1 MPDIAIDPVVLRQ
14 RRIKRR
20 AAVALPGA
28 ALIALVVWALARPA
42 AGPAVQRSDLW
53 ISTVARGR
61 LPIVVSAAGAFKPIE
76 QRWITAASPGV
87 VEEVRVLPG
96 DRVEPGTVLA
106 VLSNPAVVSELAQ
119 AKANLASAE
128 AERASLHAQLTS
140 QMLTL
145 QGQLATDQAQAQTA
159 AVKER
164 AEGSL
169 VDDHIVSMLEYSAT
183 RLQAGEFARLA
194 MLDKQR
200 IVAFRDSMAAQ
211 DRAAAAKVA
220 ALQAVLEN
228 SRQRVEALSVLAG
241 MQGVVQDVAVHTGQ
255 TLSLGGGIARV
266 ASVKKLKATL
276 QVPGSEAGE
285 VAVGQS
291 VTLQLATDT
300 AQNLSGRVT
309 RVSPVVSNGSVDVDV
324 MPEGSLPADVR
335 PNLAV
340 SGGIHIA
347 DIGQATYI
355 QRPAYAGP
363 DSQMTVYRLIDDGR
377 TAVPVRVRFG
387 AASDQYIQVIDGL
400 EPGDRVIVSDTSG
413 FAGERRVTVR

>member
-1 MPDIAIDPVVLRQ
+1 MPDIAIDPAVLRQ
-14 RRIKRR
+14 RRLKRR
-20 AAVALPGA
+20 AAVALPAA
-28 ALIALVVWALARPA
+28 ALVALLVWALARPA

-53 ISTVARGR
+53 VSTVERGP

-96 DRVEPGTVLA
+96 DRVGPDTVLA
-106 VLSNPAVVSELAQ
+106 VLSNPSAVSELAQ
-119 AKANLASAE
+119 AKANVASAE
-128 AERASLHAQLTS
+128 ADRASLHAQLTS

-145 QGQLATDQAQAQTA
+145 QGQLATDEAQAQTA
-159 AVKER
+159 AERER

-169 VDDHIVSMLEYSAT
+169 VDAHIVSMLEYSAT
-183 RLQAGEFARLA
+183 RLQASEYARLA
-194 MLDKQR
+194 ELDQQR
-200 IVAFRDSMAAQ
+200 IAAFRQSMAAQ

-228 SRQRVEALSVLAG
+228 SRQSVQALSVVAG
-241 MQGVVQDVAVHTGQ
+241 MPGVVQDVAVHAGQ

-266 ASVKKLKATL
+266 ASVKELKATL

-285 VAVGQS
+285 VAIGQS
-291 VTLQLATDT
+291 VTLQLATDV
-300 AQNLSGRVT
+300 AQNLRGRVI
-309 RVSPVVSNGSVDVDV
+309 RVSPAVSNGSVDVDV
-324 MPEGSLPADVR
+324 MPQGSLPADVR

-340 SGGIHIA
+340 TGDIHIA
-347 DIGQATYI
+347 DIRQATYI

-363 DSQMTVYRLIDDGR
+363 DSRMTLYRVVDDGR
-377 TAVPVRVRFG
+377 SALPVHVRFG
-387 AASDQYIQVIDGL
+387 AASDQYIQVLDGL

-413 FAGERRVTVR
+413 FAGEPRVAVR